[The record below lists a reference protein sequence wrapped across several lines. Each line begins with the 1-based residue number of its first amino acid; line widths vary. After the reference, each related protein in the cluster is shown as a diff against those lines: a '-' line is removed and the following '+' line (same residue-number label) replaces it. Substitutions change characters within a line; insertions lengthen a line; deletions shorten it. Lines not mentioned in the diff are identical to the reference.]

1 MKHPVLRSLLVSLS
15 LALGIPPVW
24 ADGPLRGNPVDA
36 LPQIERPPAAAPPT
50 PVAPTPE
57 QQAVAARLAQHIVP
71 RHFDV
76 SGVKTIPFEEVSA
89 FLTPLA
95 GKDITVAQLVAEVD
109 KITVLYRERGYPLSF
124 ALVQNQDFAN
134 GLVVVTVVE
143 GYIENVRIDG
153 DIGNA
158 RQRLESLAQP
168 LLQEKPLKQ
177 ATLERVL
184 NLMRTVPG
192 VSFTPALELPKR
204 ANGATEL
211 SLEATRKKFTG
222 NGGIADMGTGM
233 QPIVNVGA
241 NSLTPLGEQVRLTAS
256 IPLNTDDVKYF
267 AGEVRVPVG
276 NDGWS
281 VKVDGYH
288 YQARPQDD
296 AVQYL
301 GFDRKVTTDRIGV
314 GVSYPILLN
323 NRRSLTGTLGM
334 YATNSQDRYDQRHTD
349 NWLREDSRVRAATAE
364 LRYLDVLPE
373 RSTDATVSVSKGF
386 DSMGARAKVTSN
398 YGYEATPPTDLDFT
412 RWNLSVR
419 QAFTLPAQ
427 FGLVLS
433 GAGQY
438 SSDIL
443 PTSEQVSFGSWR
455 YGMGYPQGEISGD
468 KGLGLSAEI
477 NRRFNIG
484 YQYLRA
490 LQPYVMVDYA
500 RSWYNNPAL
509 KPVNP
514 KHLSSVALGFRITDD
529 KYYLFDFNI
538 AKPVGAATV
547 NDRDR
552 DVRFN
557 ANYSLFYD
565 AF

>member
-1 MKHPVLRSLLVSLS
+1 M
-15 LALGIPPVW
+15 
-24 ADGPLRGNPVDA
+24 
-36 LPQIERPPAAAPPT
+36 
-50 PVAPTPE
+50 
-57 QQAVAARLAQHIVP
+57 
-71 RHFDV
+71 
-76 SGVKTIPFEEVSA
+76 
-89 FLTPLA
+89 
-95 GKDITVAQLVAEVD
+95 
-109 KITVLYRERGYPLSF
+109 
-124 ALVQNQDFAN
+124 
-134 GLVVVTVVE
+134 
-143 GYIENVRIDG
+143 
-153 DIGNA
+153 
-158 RQRLESLAQP
+158 
-168 LLQEKPLKQ
+168 
-177 ATLERVL
+177 
-184 NLMRTVPG
+184 
-192 VSFTPALELPKR
+192 
-204 ANGATEL
+204 
-211 SLEATRKKFTG
+211 
-222 NGGIADMGTGM
+222 
-233 QPIVNVGA
+233 GA

-373 RSTDATVSVSKGF
+373 RSTDATLSVSKGF

-500 RSWYNNPAL
+500 RSCITIRRSS
-509 KPVNP
+509 
-514 KHLSSVALGFRITDD
+514 LSTPSTSPRSRWVSV
-529 KYYLFDFNI
+529 
-538 AKPVGAATV
+538 
-547 NDRDR
+547 
-552 DVRFN
+552 
-557 ANYSLFYD
+557 
-565 AF
+565 

>member
-1 MKHPVLRSLLVSLS
+1 M
-15 LALGIPPVW
+15 
-24 ADGPLRGNPVDA
+24 DA

-50 PVAPTPE
+50 PIAPTPE

-373 RSTDATVSVSKGF
+373 RSTDATLSVSKGF

>member
-233 QPIVNVGA
+233 QPIVNEGA

-373 RSTDATVSVSKGF
+373 RSTDATLSVSKGF

>member
-50 PVAPTPE
+50 PIAPTPE

-373 RSTDATVSVSKGF
+373 RSTDATLSVSKGF

>member
-373 RSTDATVSVSKGF
+373 RSTDATLSVSKGF